1 VTINPSSLS
10 PFAGTFSLL
19 TPNRL
24 TQERA
29 WQVAYSQLTAVL
41 TKKYVLIYFLPL
53 FKFSNLNSTQ
63 KEEKQILIIY
73 KIST

>member
-10 PFAGTFSLL
+10 PFAVSFSLL

-29 WQVAYSQLTAVL
+29 WQVAYLELTAVL
-41 TKKYVLIYFLPL
+41 TKKKKICVNL
-53 FKFSNLNSTQ
+53 FPSRVYIFQVKFDS
-63 KEEKQILIIY
+63 ERR
-73 KIST
+73 

>member
-10 PFAGTFSLL
+10 PLAGSFPLL

-29 WQVAYSQLTAVL
+29 WQVAYLQLTAVL
-41 TKKYVLIYFLPL
+41 TKIKGVNLFLPRVGIL
-53 FKFSNLNSTQ
+53 KFKLDSERRNADINNL
-63 KEEKQILIIY
+63 
-73 KIST
+73 